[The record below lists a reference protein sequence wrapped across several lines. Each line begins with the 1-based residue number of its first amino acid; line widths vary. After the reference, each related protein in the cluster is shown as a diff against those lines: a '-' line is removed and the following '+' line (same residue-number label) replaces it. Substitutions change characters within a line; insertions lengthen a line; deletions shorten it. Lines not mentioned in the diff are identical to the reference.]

1 MIRAFS
7 KKVFFVLALLMVG
20 QVNAEFVGKSERAAV
35 TVTGLLSVYA
45 SKCGDLTP
53 LGDRMF
59 LLVAKAQEDK
69 GLLLPNIAEFKEGV
83 DKFNG
88 FIQRDGLSET
98 CSVIR
103 KAFKSM
109 PIWNKAIE

>member
-1 MIRAFS
+1 MLRVFD
-7 KKVFFVLALLMVG
+7 KKVFAVFMLLMVA
-20 QVNAEFVGKSERAAV
+20 QVNAEFVGKSERAAI

-53 LGDRMF
+53 FGDRMF
-59 LLVAKAQEDK
+59 ILVAKAQEDK
-69 GLLLPNIAEFKEGV
+69 GLLLPNIAEFQEGV

>member
-83 DKFNG
+83 NKFNG

>member
-1 MIRAFS
+1 MLRIFDKR
-7 KKVFFVLALLMVG
+7 VFAVFTLLMVA
-20 QVNAEFVGKSERAAV
+20 QAHAEFVGKSERATI

-59 LLVAKAQEDK
+59 LLVVKAQEDK
-69 GLLLPNIAEFKEGV
+69 GLLLSNIAEFQEGM

-88 FIQRDGLSET
+88 FIRRDGLSET

-103 KAFKSM
+103 KTFKSM

>member
-1 MIRAFS
+1 MLRIFD
-7 KKVFFVLALLMVG
+7 KKVFAVFMLLMVA
-20 QVNAEFVGKSERAAV
+20 QVNAEFVGKSEKAAI

-45 SKCGDLTP
+45 SRCGDLTAF
-53 LGDRMF
+53 GDRMY
-59 LLVAKAQEDK
+59 LSVVKAQEDK
-69 GLLLPNIAEFKEGV
+69 GLLLWNIAEFKEGV
-83 DKFNG
+83 NKFNG

>member
-1 MIRAFS
+1 MKKLTIILFS
-7 KKVFFVLALLMVG
+7 ILISF
-20 QVNAEFVGKSERAAV
+20 NSYAEFVGKSEKAAI

-45 SKCGDLTP
+45 SRCGDLTAF
-53 LGDRMF
+53 GDRMY
-59 LLVAKAQEDK
+59 LSVAKAQEDK
-69 GLLLPNIAEFKEGV
+69 GLLLWNIAEFKEGV
-83 DKFNG
+83 NKFNG